1 MRILIVNH
9 EIGEAICMQKGQ
21 GETSS
26 ELLLALCSDQW
37 SNAACCG
44 YAMMA
49 CQALGYTKKET
60 AHFLVALEAAF
71 ENYEVASAERKYY
84 IP

>member
-1 MRILIVNH
+1 
-9 EIGEAICMQKGQ
+9 MQKGQ

-44 YAMMA
+44 YATIA
-49 CQALGYTKKET
+49 CQMLGYTKKET
-60 AHFLVALEAAF
+60 AYFLAALEATF

-84 IP
+84 NP